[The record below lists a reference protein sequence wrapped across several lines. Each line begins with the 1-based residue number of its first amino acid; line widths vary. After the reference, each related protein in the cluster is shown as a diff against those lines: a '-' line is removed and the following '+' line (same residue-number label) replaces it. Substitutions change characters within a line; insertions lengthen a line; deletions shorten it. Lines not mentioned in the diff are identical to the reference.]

1 MQVPFGDRVRGL
13 RRRRTSASPAFD
25 WLALL
30 ERALLILLAL
40 MIVRLAWAIVT
51 PVGSFGPWEG
61 RRAQLM
67 SASARQALFA
77 SFDPFFRDGPQQPS
91 GGVVT
96 SLALTVYDHYPEAF
110 EVETLP
116 AVVRLPTESWA
127 DVPLRVRPCVRG
139 TFSIDTLDVRIG
151 GPLGL
156 LAEQRS
162 IPCHSTVRVYPD
174 FQVIA
179 RYALLAGD
187 DRTVQMGIHLQRR
200 RGEGQDFH
208 QLREYRQ
215 GDPTR
220 SIDWKATSRRRQLIA
235 REYREERDQQIVIL
249 LDCGRR
255 MRAQDGALSHFDQSL
270 NAALLLSYVAL
281 RQGDAVGLQAFAGQ
295 QRWLPPVKGRGGIN
309 RLLNGVFDLQPTNA
323 PSDFLAAAT
332 ALAARQRRRAM
343 VIVLTNLRDDEPAA
357 LSKALEVLRRR
368 HLLVVASLRET
379 VLQQATQTP
388 LDQLSD
394 ALRAAGA
401 VHYLQQRRAAHS
413 ALQARGI
420 QTLDVE
426 PQELPAALVNHYLAI
441 KRSGRL

>member
-1 MQVPFGDRVRGL
+1 MIPTLRGIQAL
-13 RRRRTSASPAFD
+13 AAWLVIGVAAALWPAIGPL
-25 WLALL
+25 WGGMGLALAVAFL
-30 ERALLILLAL
+30 VDGISVRRVPTPSAERQLPSSVA
-40 MIVRLAWAIVT
+40 VGRWT
-51 PVGSFGPWEG
+51 PVPLRLSS
-61 RRAQLM
+61 RA
-67 SASARQALFA
+67 AR
-77 SFDPFFRDGPQQPS
+77 
-91 GGVVT
+91 T
-96 SLALTVYDHYPEAF
+96 LAIAVHDHYPEAF

-116 AVVRLPTESWA
+116 AVARLPAERWV
-127 DVPLRVRPCVRG
+127 DIPLRVRPCVRG
-139 TFSIDTLDVRIG
+139 LFTIDTLDVRIAG
-151 GPLGL
+151 QLGL
-156 LAEQRS
+156 LAEQRVV
-162 IPCHSTVRVYPD
+162 PCHSTVRVYPD

-220 SIDWKATSRRRQLIA
+220 SIDWKATSRRRLLIA
-235 REYREERDQQIVIL
+235 REYREERDQQIVLL

-255 MRAQDGALSHFDQSL
+255 MRAQDGALSHFDQAL

-309 RLLNGVFDLQPTNA
+309 RLLNGVFDLQPTRS

-379 VLQQATQTP
+379 ALQQAAQAP

-420 QTLDVE
+420 QVLDVE